1 MEKAFDRVSWKL
13 ILGGMEKLGF
23 GEEMISLVRM
33 LYDLND
39 PPQRRILVNGKAGQY
54 FPIKSGVAQGCPL
67 SPLLFLICAEV
78 VIRLAKK
85 NLKGIKV
92 GNRRFQVSAF
102 ADDTVMFLNGIKDLR
117 KVQMIL
123 RRYGEATGM
132 KANLKKTEGLALGT
146 ARDLAPLH
154 SEVIGRDQSAKEGD
168 VIVSLGV
175 PFGNAIDENSFWM
188 SKYVKMKA
196 RISAWKS
203 VRCRTQK
210 GRILLSKMFVW
221 SRFRY
226 WNQSMIMPVEV
237 LNAIQSDVDVLTWA
251 KDPEFRPDEVGS
263 TNKIRRWMNDKAAFI
278 PWGRGGLGMLNY
290 KEHVRALNAR
300 WALRYLDASTAPYKH
315 VLDVYFK
322 NEWAYERGVLLST
335 VPTSEIL
342 ETLPNMVGFD
352 YWRSVVR
359 SFRQVGTKPMNIKK
373 MLA

>member
-1 MEKAFDRVSWKL
+1 QGHMDHKKQKGYFIFLDMEKAFDRVSWKP

-123 RRYGEATGM
+123 QRYGEATGM

-154 SEVIGRDQSAKEGD
+154 SEVIGRDQWAKEGD
-168 VIVSLGV
+168 V
-175 PFGNAIDENSFWM
+175 
-188 SKYVKMKA
+188 
-196 RISAWKS
+196 
-203 VRCRTQK
+203 
-210 GRILLSKMFVW
+210 
-221 SRFRY
+221 
-226 WNQSMIMPVEV
+226 
-237 LNAIQSDVDVLTWA
+237 
-251 KDPEFRPDEVGS
+251 
-263 TNKIRRWMNDKAAFI
+263 
-278 PWGRGGLGMLNY
+278 
-290 KEHVRALNAR
+290 
-300 WALRYLDASTAPYKH
+300 
-315 VLDVYFK
+315 
-322 NEWAYERGVLLST
+322 
-335 VPTSEIL
+335 
-342 ETLPNMVGFD
+342 
-352 YWRSVVR
+352 
-359 SFRQVGTKPMNIKK
+359 
-373 MLA
+373 